1 MRNNWRRSQLVQ
13 IGSMLTALLVVTAA
27 HAITA
32 PIQTSRGVVRLGSK
46 TQANVDANR
55 SSVALGQGMV
65 MVSSNPGGLGRATI
79 GVSFNGAPML
89 AKVQG
94 TALVAFL
101 PGAFIEI
108 TEVEGRTY
116 LFRKGSFGEN
126 VAIDAGKMLL
136 VKPGANRLPD
146 TADVNLDYLVK
157 HSPMLKGSVNLAAWP
172 LVARAIDKQS
182 KNHYLKPTPIYF
194 DGAGTDALVAG
205 KKEEVTSGGESVGVE
220 RKPAN
225 TSLTAT
231 EAVEQIPRRFAPEQ
245 LLASLSS
252 TGSAGVTTGGGGG
265 PPGGGGVDVSG
276 APALTTVTA
285 NTGTDIPP
293 SRGFLEQFRALQDG
307 ITTAWFP
314 IGFTGD
320 REKIVSGHDG
330 LDDPDLQ
337 AAGIAPQKQEDSP
350 PGLVQGVAPGHA
362 GGFTNLVFK
371 EARIADS
378 QAANF
383 KISSLGE
390 TSSVV
395 LKFSQ
400 AEIPSDILNMDQF
413 NQAFHLTP
421 PGKGDPPNRVV
432 VNVNAPTKEQP
443 FGNDFHGNLMPID
456 QFFSSS
462 IRKMP
467 RRELT
472 MTVPAGQTVTIS
484 DPGFFASDT
493 PTKPGVYGQ
502 GQGNFGEQKHGT
514 LYGLA
519 QPTFMGSVFV
529 QASGKG
535 VRVEVGDRI
544 VRDVTVTEFLE
555 HEQNPEISDETFP
568 GLEASPDM
576 DENPK
581 KPSQIVVGEHL
592 VKGGFTFGSD
602 NPGVFSLQAPAP
614 TGSFVKASVLGTTPS
629 FRIQSDGPLQ
639 ISDPGPRVL
648 TSVEVVSKQD
658 VGVRSTSSDG
668 ELVFNKAALHAGR
681 GITVSSA
688 KRIRFENSSQLNA
701 VTAVVMQGAG
711 TAGLEV
717 VNSTVNTPQGQV
729 LIDQFNR
736 IQMDSAQLT
745 ASVIKAR
752 VIGPNG
758 VLQITNS
765 TLSAGTLLRLY
776 AEGYRG
782 TVEFAGAVKLGGH
795 TIDIAGDTVR
805 VKANGSV
812 TWTDPKAMATV
823 YANTRDYNKAG
834 FGTMENHQQKP
845 FGARPPF

>member
-1 MRNNWRRSQLVQ
+1 M
-13 IGSMLTALLVVTAA
+13 AVVVLTAA
-27 HAITA
+27 HAITP
-32 PIQTSRGVVRLGSK
+32 PIQTLRGVVRLGSK

-65 MVSSNPGGLGRATI
+65 MVSSNPGGLGRPAI
-79 GVSFNGAPML
+79 GVSFNGAPMF

-94 TALVAFL
+94 TALVAYL

-108 TEVEGRTY
+108 TGIEGRTY

-136 VKPGANRLPD
+136 VKPAANRLPD

-182 KNHYLKPTPIYF
+182 KNRYLKATPIYF
-194 DGAGTDALVAG
+194 DGAGTGALV
-205 KKEEVTSGGESVGVE
+205 EGESGEVSSQKAHVE
-220 RKPAN
+220 GQPLSS
-225 TSLTAT
+225 SLTAT
-231 EAVEQIPRRFAPEQ
+231 EAVEQIPRHFAPEQ
-245 LLASLSS
+245 LVASISS
-252 TGSAGVTTGGGGG
+252 TGSAGMTAGGGGG
-265 PPGGGGVDVSG
+265 PPGGGGVDVPG
-276 APALTTVTA
+276 APTLTTVTA
-285 NTGTDIPP
+285 NIGLDIPP
-293 SRGFLEQFRALQDG
+293 SRGFLEQFKINSPEDTNAVG
-307 ITTAWFP
+307 TTMWFP

-320 REKIVSGHDG
+320 REVLASGHVN
-330 LDDPDLQ
+330 DPNLQ

-484 DPGFFASDT
+484 DPGFFAGDT

-535 VRVEVGDRI
+535 VSVEVGDRI
-544 VRDVTVTEFLE
+544 VRDVTVTKTLDFEE
-555 HEQNPEISDETFP
+555 SPINEISDDNPNNPLGEFP
-568 GLEASPDM
+568 KDT
-576 DENPK
+576 DENAPK
-581 KPSQIVVGEHL
+581 SQIVVGEHL
-592 VKGGFTFGSD
+592 VKGGFTFDSSGLGF
-602 NPGVFSLQAPAP
+602 GVFSLQAPAP
-614 TGSFVKASVLGTTPS
+614 TVSFVKASILNTAPS

-668 ELVFNKAALHAGR
+668 ELVFSKATLHAGR
-681 GITVSSA
+681 AITVSSA
-688 KRIRFENSSQLNA
+688 KRIRLENSSQLNA
-701 VTAVVMQGAG
+701 LTAVVMQGGG

-717 VNSTVNTPQGQV
+717 VHSTVNTPQGQV
-729 LIDQFNR
+729 VIDQFNR

-752 VIGPNG
+752 VIGPDG